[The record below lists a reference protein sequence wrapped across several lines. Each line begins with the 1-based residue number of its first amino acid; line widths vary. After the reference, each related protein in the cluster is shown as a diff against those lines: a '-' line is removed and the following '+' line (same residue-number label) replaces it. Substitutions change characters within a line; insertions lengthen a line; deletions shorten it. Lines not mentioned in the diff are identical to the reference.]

1 MQGNCEKIWQNFDQ
15 TIQTT
20 LDRDG
25 ILFFRGM
32 EFFGKK
38 KQDWFNTCFMFCK
51 RFFGMQCLLKIK
63 PSYCVTP
70 IFFEMAA
77 MPFPCYG
84 PLLCCVNLPKCFSV
98 NLLIVLSL
106 IKIKIFLL
114 GMAKCCQPLDSPK
127 VSRML

>member
-1 MQGNCEKIWQNFDQ
+1 MDKYDKISIKQHKPLW
-15 TIQTT
+15 T
-20 LDRDG
+20 
-25 ILFFRGM
+25 GM
-32 EFFGKK
+32 EFFFWDGILWEE

-51 RFFGMQCLLKIK
+51 IFFGMQCLLKIK

-84 PLLCCVNLPKCFSV
+84 PLLCCVNLPRCFSV
-98 NLLIVLSL
+98 NLLVVLSL
-106 IKIKIFLL
+106 ILILIFLL
-114 GMAKCCQPLDSPK
+114 GMAKFRQPSVSPK